1 MLSHASL
8 VTARDGQQV
17 LKVLLPTGGLDKYTF
32 LGLRTS
38 LYGIHQASSLPARDS
53 EMLLA
58 ALEVVGNFL

>member
-17 LKVLLPTGGLDKYTF
+17 LKVHLQVDWTSAHFWAWGLLF
-32 LGLRTS
+32 ME
-38 LYGIHQASSLPARDS
+38 IHQASSLPAGDS

-58 ALEVVGNFL
+58 ALEIVGNFL